1 MDKFDVN
8 EEIHQSISQKPSI
21 QTPDN
26 EVDQEELL
34 RNTVQRIHAKN
45 EEEGKNDYEM
55 RIFTGSES
63 LLREFKNH
71 TPKTLADIKI
81 AKYDEHNSHLNINK
95 QSSNQDSKS
104 SQSNKEANSSSS
116 QSIFERNSF

>member
-1 MDKFDVN
+1 
-8 EEIHQSISQKPSI
+8 
-21 QTPDN
+21 
-26 EVDQEELL
+26 
-34 RNTVQRIHAKN
+34 
-45 EEEGKNDYEM
+45 M

-71 TPKTLADIKI
+71 TPKIIPDNKKIK
-81 AKYDEHNSHLNINK
+81 SHKEEKKSSLLNIN
-95 QSSNQDSKS
+95 QQPSNPDSKS